1 MIILYL
7 SVHKLNHYGDM
18 IIMAD
23 KKTGIKIWQCEGP
36 KGALPI
42 ADDDH
47 VARKLA
53 MLFEGQCLGLG
64 PTKAANKYGYSKQW
78 YFETL
83 HAYLENGS
91 AALMP
96 KTRGPKTNYVRTENV
111 VTQVIR
117 HRFLD
122 PDANCAVIAQKMKQ
136 TGIKVSQ
143 RSVERIIN
151 EHGLQKKTL
160 PVSSQGSTAKS

>member
-1 MIILYL
+1 M
-7 SVHKLNHYGDM
+7 VFK
-18 IIMAD
+18 
-23 KKTGIKIWQCEGP
+23 
-36 KGALPI
+36 
-42 ADDDH
+42 
-47 VARKLA
+47 
-53 MLFEGQCLGLG
+53 
-64 PTKAANKYGYSKQW
+64 
-78 YFETL
+78 TL

-91 AALMP
+91 AALEP
-96 KTRGPKTNYVRTENV
+96 KKRGPKTNYVRTENV

-122 PDANCAVIAQKMKQ
+122 PDANCTVIAQKMKQ

-143 RSVERIIN
+143 RSVERIVN

>member
-1 MIILYL
+1 MKDNETGNQIL
-7 SVHKLNHYGDM
+7 
-18 IIMAD
+18 
-23 KKTGIKIWQCEGP
+23 QCEGP
-36 KGALPI
+36 MGVLPI
-42 ADDDH
+42 VDNDH
-47 VARKLA
+47 IARKLA

-64 PTKAANKYGYSKQW
+64 PTKAARKYGYSKQW
-78 YFETL
+78 YFKIL

-96 KTRGPKTNYVRTENV
+96 KNRGPKTNYVRTENV

-122 PDANCAVIAQKMKQ
+122 PDANCAVITQKMKQ

-160 PVSSQGSTAKS
+160 QVSSQGSTAKD